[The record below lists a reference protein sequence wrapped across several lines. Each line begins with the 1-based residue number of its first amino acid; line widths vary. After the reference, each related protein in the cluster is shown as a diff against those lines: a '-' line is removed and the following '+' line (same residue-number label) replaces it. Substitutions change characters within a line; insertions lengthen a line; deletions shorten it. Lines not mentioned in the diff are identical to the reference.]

1 MPRKKQSFI
10 QTLAKGFVRS
20 AINQVGRDS
29 GRLVSNKLYK
39 GAHATP
45 VNLQQ
50 TASPPQ
56 PQTRTQKEMQHIN
69 PNAMYYEG
77 QFYIV
82 SGIEPMFTFEM
93 LGSFIIA
100 FIYPPYGITII
111 CLYALMH
118 YINKEVKVKIQTDN
132 GLVPATIQA
141 QKPQDLHINKLKAL
155 LLTLTTLPALISYY
169 TDWLK

>member
-1 MPRKKQSFI
+1 MPQEANSFYER
-10 QTLAKGFVRS
+10 LAKMFLHSPITPEDREF
-20 AINQVGRDS
+20 DEPF
-29 GRLVSNKLYK
+29 YK
-39 GAHATP
+39 DWQTTDTP
-45 VNLQQ
+45 QQQ
-50 TASPPQ
+50 TP

-77 QFYIV
+77 QFYIL
-82 SGIEPMFTFEM
+82 SGIEPTFALEM
-93 LGSFIIA
+93 LGAFIIA

-118 YINKEVKVKIQTDN
+118 YINKEVKVKIQTDD
-132 GLVPATIQA
+132 GLVPTTIKA

-155 LLTLTTLPALISYY
+155 LLTLTTLIPLIYYY

>member
-1 MPRKKQSFI
+1 
-10 QTLAKGFVRS
+10 
-20 AINQVGRDS
+20 
-29 GRLVSNKLYK
+29 
-39 GAHATP
+39 
-45 VNLQQ
+45 
-50 TASPPQ
+50 
-56 PQTRTQKEMQHIN
+56 MQHIN

-77 QFYIV
+77 QFYIL
-82 SGIEPMFTFEM
+82 SGIEPTFALEM
-93 LGSFIIA
+93 LGAFIIA

-132 GLVPATIQA
+132 GLVPSTIQA

-155 LLTLTTLPALISYY
+155 LLTLTTLIPLIYYY